1 MGLEAE
7 ASPAPGVDSDTP
19 LIRLERREDLA
30 SLWNEIVLLPLPQR
44 IALLLNLRGGGS
56 GSAIALLVLLGVTTF
71 DALAAALAMT
81 GEELAA
87 IWSALPMD
95 DLTIAERLGVSR
107 QQVINL
113 RQSARKRLGR
123 RRGPEE

>member
-1 MGLEAE
+1 M
-7 ASPAPGVDSDTP
+7 
-19 LIRLERREDLA
+19 
-30 SLWNEIVLLPLPQR
+30 
-44 IALLLNLRGGGS
+44 ALLLNLRGSGSGS

-87 IWSALPMD
+87 IWGELPMD
-95 DLTIAERLGVSR
+95 DLTIAGRLGVTR
-107 QQVINL
+107 QQVINF

-123 RRGPEE
+123 RRGSDQ